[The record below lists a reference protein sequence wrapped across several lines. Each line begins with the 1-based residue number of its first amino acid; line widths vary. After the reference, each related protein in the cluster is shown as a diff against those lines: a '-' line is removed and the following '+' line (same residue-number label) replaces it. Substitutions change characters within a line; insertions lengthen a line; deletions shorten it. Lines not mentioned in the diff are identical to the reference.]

1 EILAQLP
8 PADRSACRVARGV
21 DGASRRVSQR
31 CQWTRLDNACR
42 LSWKVI
48 HVTKRCNSTLLWTA
62 LDGVQCRMAAY
73 GEDQCQVMLQ
83 WHEETI
89 RTTVVSGYADA
100 LSTSQRWRQE
110 WDTRASATGIL

>member
-1 EILAQLP
+1 MMG
-8 PADRSACRVARGV
+8 CG
-21 DGASRRVSQR
+21 
-31 CQWTRLDNACR
+31 

-48 HVTKRCNSTLLWTA
+48 QMTKRRNGTLLWST

-73 GEDQCQVMLQ
+73 GEDQCQVMLL
-83 WHEETI
+83 WHDETI

-110 WDTRASATGIL
+110 CDTKASATGIS